1 MDKAIQVADAL
12 VVLVRAGC
20 HEEVERTVKKQLTRL
35 SAVEQYRPGTGTL
48 AAAARDA
55 VCGERMAADFC
66 RLGLAQCCQGIA
78 AVTSQRASPSK
89 LVDISGAASLVVD
102 DWGLPGDS
110 ELLRKC
116 LLYKAGDV
124 TAEEC
129 LGGHNTVSAAFLA
142 VLDSWVLA
150 ALSRGHE
157 HHDFKRHTVA
167 ALHDTLTVRGRI
179 HFRDPTLTH
188 LFLELGRA
196 AEAALDAT
204 LACPTQ
210 AREWGLCLLR
220 QRCLTAEAVVLAVG
234 TSRDRKQHKRV
245 RRTLDLSASQP
256 ASRRAVPGTLPV
268 YVDQRVHCEQCDQ
281 H

>member
-20 HEEVERTVKKQLTRL
+20 HEEVSRTMKKQLTRL
-35 SAVEQYRPGTGTL
+35 SALEQYRPGTGTL
-48 AAAARDA
+48 AAAAREA
-55 VCGERMAADFC
+55 VCVAGDFC

-78 AVTSQRASPSK
+78 ALSGQRASPSK
-89 LVDISGAASLVVD
+89 LVDISGAASVVVD

-129 LGGHNTVSAAFLA
+129 LGGHDTVSAIFLA

-157 HHDFKRHTVA
+157 HPDFKRHTVA
-167 ALHDTLTVRGRI
+167 ALHDTISVRGRL
-179 HFRDPTLTH
+179 HFRDPTLTD

-220 QRCLTAEAVVLAVG
+220 QRCRTAEAVVLAVG
-234 TSRDRKQHKRV
+234 TSRDRRKPPKRV
-245 RRTLDLSASQP
+245 RRALDLSASQP

-268 YVDQRVHCEQCDQ
+268 YVDQRVHSEQCDQ